1 MSSPVLTA
9 MLLAPPAESMQ
20 TPSRSSTSVA
30 LALAKALSPP
40 ACRGI
45 CRASL
50 PASLP
55 PLVYVPY
62 SLFSTQQPKWY
73 KFFKAKSHQVMCF
86 SDAFPSYSIK
96 ARVLPMVFVDTHDL
110 HWGRHLSDLHSS
122 LGSLEHAPSQSA
134 PLQGLALLR
143 LGACLCPESCRI
155 CFSSPPAGSLLTM
168 SLSQWSLSW
177 SSFLLYHFPPNTP
190 YPGGQPQGFFCF
202 FLRTF
207 HILTDCRLSP
217 FIFCLPLE
225 RNATRVDTLMSP
237 WCLQHLHLC
246 LSHHR
251 PFTTST
257 CWMNE
262 EGIVLWTASL
272 GLFRLLLFLCGHHM
286 RHLSALMNVCVCVC
300 VCNTVF
306 HGHRWCVSYTI
317 SGASRRGCFPSLGDG
332 LEPARSHTRAHQSP
346 FCSSESTSVGHLV
359 DAGGTVS

>member
-62 SLFSTQQPKWY
+62 NLFSTQQPKWY

-155 CFSSPPAGSLLTM
+155 CFSSPPAGSLLTCRC
-168 SLSQWSLSW
+168 LSEAFPDHLSY
-177 SSFLLYHFPPNTP
+177 FTIFPPTLP
-190 YPGGQPQGFFCF
+190 IPVDSLRVFFVF
-202 FLRTF
+202 
-207 HILTDCRLSP
+207 S
-217 FIFCLPLE
+217 
-225 RNATRVDTLMSP
+225 S
-237 WCLQHLHLC
+237 
-246 LSHHR
+246 
-251 PFTTST
+251 
-257 CWMNE
+257 
-262 EGIVLWTASL
+262 
-272 GLFRLLLFLCGHHM
+272 GLFTSWQTVGCPHLF
-286 RHLSALMNVCVCVC
+286 S
-300 VCNTVF
+300 VF
-306 HGHRWCVSYTI
+306 R
-317 SGASRRGCFPSLGDG
+317 
-332 LEPARSHTRAHQSP
+332 
-346 FCSSESTSVGHLV
+346 
-359 DAGGTVS
+359 